1 MVQNVHQQKDPVSGV
16 IKSDG
21 RGKHD
26 FKIKDED
33 RRFVIDHINS
43 LPAVDSHYC
52 RAKTNKKYAEPG
64 LNIEKMYDLYECK
77 CSSNGRSAVKSSFYI

>member
-1 MVQNVHQQKDPVSGV
+1 MVQNVHQQKDLVSGV

-33 RRFVIDHINS
+33 RH
-43 LPAVDSHYC
+43 L
-52 RAKTNKKYAEPG
+52 
-64 LNIEKMYDLYECK
+64 
-77 CSSNGRSAVKSSFYI
+77 